1 MENETQYNDQVV
13 KKYSKGDMYMNF
25 FKKLFDFLFHKN
37 HTLTK
42 KIYTFGCVIVT
53 TCIVSVFVL
62 GTNGYLVNVYSANNQ
77 EEQENISK
85 EKELD
90 ELEMDVENEEE
101 IALLLDRTLYSH
113 PIMHLDSRSTIQAI
127 DAPSNEKVLSIMKE
141 DGGKELLSTQSISRD
156 EETRKELEDALME
169 GMTYVGYEPII
180 EYRDPV
186 ELSETDYNVLLR
198 IVEAEVGTE
207 DLFNRTIIA
216 NAIINRMYDS
226 DYPDT
231 IEGVVFQNNGKVYQF
246 SPILD
251 GRYYEVSITKET
263 EQAVEIALAGIDN
276 SGGALSFV
284 NRNITSAKNMRWFDT
299 KLQFVT
305 KYGVV
310 EYFKAK

>member
-1 MENETQYNDQVV
+1 
-13 KKYSKGDMYMNF
+13 MNF

-37 HTLTK
+37 HTISK

-53 TCIVSVFVL
+53 ACIVSVFVL
-62 GTNGYLVNVYSANNQ
+62 GSHGYLVNVYSATNQ

-90 ELEMDVENEEE
+90 ELEMDVENEDE
-101 IALLLDRTLYSH
+101 IVLLLDRTLYSH
-113 PIMHLDSRSTIQAI
+113 PIMSLDSRSTIQGI

-141 DGGKELLSTQSISRD
+141 ESGKEQLSTQSITSD
-156 EETRKELEDALME
+156 KKTLEDLEDELLE

-216 NAIINRMYDS
+216 NAIINRMYDTS
-226 DYPDT
+226 YPDT
-231 IEGVVFQNNGKVYQF
+231 IEGVVFQNNGKIYQF

-251 GRYYEVSITKET
+251 GRYYDVKITSET
-263 EQAVEIALAGIDN
+263 KKAVEIAMAGIDN

-310 EYFKAK
+310 EFFKAK

>member
-1 MENETQYNDQVV
+1 
-13 KKYSKGDMYMNF
+13 MNF

-37 HTLTK
+37 HTISK

-53 TCIVSVFVL
+53 ACIVSVFVL
-62 GTNGYLVNVYSANNQ
+62 GSNGYLVNVYSATNQ

-90 ELEMDVENEEE
+90 ELEMDVENEDE
-101 IALLLDRTLYSH
+101 IVLLLDRTLYSH
-113 PIMHLDSRSTIQAI
+113 PIMSLDSRSTIQGI

-141 DGGKELLSTQSISRD
+141 ESGKEQLSTQSITSD
-156 EETRKELEDALME
+156 KKTLEDLEDELLE
-169 GMTYVGYEPII
+169 GMTYVDYEPII

-216 NAIINRMYDS
+216 NAIINRMYDTS
-226 DYPDT
+226 YPDT
-231 IEGVVFQNNGKVYQF
+231 IEGVVFQNNGKIYQF

-251 GRYYEVSITKET
+251 GRYYDVKITSET
-263 EQAVEIALAGIDN
+263 KKAVEIAMAGIDN

-310 EYFKAK
+310 EFFKAK

>member
-1 MENETQYNDQVV
+1 
-13 KKYSKGDMYMNF
+13 MNF

-37 HTLTK
+37 HTISK

-53 TCIVSVFVL
+53 ACIVSVFVL
-62 GTNGYLVNVYSANNQ
+62 GSNGYLVNVYSATNQ

-90 ELEMDVENEEE
+90 ELEMDVENEDE
-101 IALLLDRTLYSH
+101 IVLLLDRTLYSH
-113 PIMHLDSRSTIQAI
+113 PIMSLDSRSTIQGI

-141 DGGKELLSTQSISRD
+141 ESGKEQLSTQSITSD
-156 EETRKELEDALME
+156 KKTLEDLEDELLE

-216 NAIINRMYDS
+216 NAIINRMYDTS
-226 DYPDT
+226 YPDT
-231 IEGVVFQNNGKVYQF
+231 IEGVVFQNNGKIYQF

-251 GRYYEVSITKET
+251 GRYYDVKITSET
-263 EQAVEIALAGIDN
+263 KKAVEIAMAGIDN

-310 EYFKAK
+310 EFFKAK